1 MAKSPGHRDHPDH
14 KVIEHHLDQR
24 VTVEVNGEVLANS
37 RDVVRVDEDGN
48 PPRYYFPRSD
58 VRMDKLTRSQTTTTC
73 PFKGTA
79 NYYGINVDGRTL
91 SDAVWTYE
99 TPYDEHLG
107 LKDRVAFYDGKF
119 PELAVRPV

>member
-1 MAKSPGHRDHPDH
+1 
-14 KVIEHHLDQR
+14 
-24 VTVEVNGEVLANS
+24 
-37 RDVVRVDEDGN
+37 VRVDEDGN

>member
-1 MAKSPGHRDHPDH
+1 MAKSPGHREHPDH

-24 VTVEVNGEVLANS
+24 VTVEVNGEAVANS

-58 VRMDKLTRSQTTTTC
+58 VRMDKLTRSQTTTAC

-79 NYYGINVDGRTL
+79 HYYGLSVGGRTL
-91 SDAVWTYE
+91 KDAVWTYE
-99 TPYDEHLG
+99 EPYEEHTG
-107 LKDRVAFYDGKF
+107 LKDRVAFYEGKF
-119 PELAVRPV
+119 PEIAVRPV